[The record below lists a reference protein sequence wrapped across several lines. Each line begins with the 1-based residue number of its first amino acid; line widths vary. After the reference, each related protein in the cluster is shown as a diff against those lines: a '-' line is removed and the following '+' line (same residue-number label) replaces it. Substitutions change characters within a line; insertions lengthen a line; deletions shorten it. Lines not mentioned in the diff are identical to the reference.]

1 VQPSNT
7 TPNRPITPPV
17 RVAVLDVY
25 GNVAT
30 SYGYVVYCLMG
41 NDGSP
46 GKNANLEP
54 SGTGRAPNAGIATFE
69 NLKIDQVGLGYTLSC
84 SGTHVDDG
92 ISAPFDV
99 TP

>member
-1 VQPSNT
+1 
-7 TPNRPITPPV
+7 
-17 RVAVLDVY
+17 VY
-25 GNVAT
+25 GNVDT
-30 SYGYVVYCLMG
+30 SYPYVVYCLMG

-46 GKNANLEP
+46 GKNATLEP

-69 NLKIDQVGLGYTLSC
+69 NLKIDQVGQGYTISC

-92 ISAPFDV
+92 ISAPFNV